1 MLMDFPYTLGNGPG
15 RVAFAEGEKLS
26 LKII

>member
-15 RVAFAEGEKLS
+15 KVAFAEAGILS